1 MYDLDLRPL
10 FRYIGIILI
19 CLFIWGTFAGYKVFF
34 GRKTIESD
42 KPIIPEL
49 KLVIKDNKVDTVY
62 VYKNN

>member
-10 FRYIGIILI
+10 FRFIGIILI
-19 CLFIWGTFAGYKVFF
+19 CLFIWGAYSGFKMLF

-42 KPIIPEL
+42 KRIIPEL

-62 VYKNN
+62 VYKNH